1 MNVVKRIR
9 ERVLLNGNQ
18 KYSGHWRSFIL
29 FTCIVGFIVGYFSVL
44 SDNLPDVSEGVTYLK
59 FFISYLAVMINSLP
73 MWFILAMFVGYIFA
87 RDVQKAVL
95 LGALYTITAITF
107 YFVIGYFYQDVLV
120 TISFQEQAVAYA
132 TWYGASAIGGILGG
146 VLGFFMKKTSYALLP
161 LAVGLIL
168 QLFVNGKSSWSD
180 VVGIAQNIT
189 YCLMIGSIV
198 MYIVIVKCNAV
209 PVKRKEERM

>member
-1 MNVVKRIR
+1 MK
-9 ERVLLNGNQ
+9 GNQ
-18 KYSGHWRSFIL
+18 EYRGYWRSFIV

-44 SDNLPDVSEGVTYLK
+44 SDNLPNLSESVIYLK
-59 FFISYLAVMINSLP
+59 FGISYLAVMINSLP
-73 MWFILAMFVGYIFA
+73 MWFILSMFVGYTFA
-87 RDVQKAVL
+87 RDIQKAVL
-95 LGALYTITAITF
+95 LGAIYTITAITF
-107 YFVIGYFYQDVLV
+107 YFVIGYFYQDVPV

-161 LAVGLIL
+161 LALGLIL

-180 VVGIAQNIT
+180 VIGIAQNVT

-198 MYIVIVKCNAV
+198 MYVVIVKFNAAS
-209 PVKRKEERM
+209 VKRKEERM